1 MSLISQV
8 KSSLTAKLI
17 LLLVITILPLILILN
32 VFILPKVV
40 DNYYA
45 SRNSELRSAVETAY
59 GVLESYNQKIKN
71 GEMERDQAINAA
83 INDINSLRYGNND
96 YYFMIDLEGI
106 NMASGNKPEARGQ
119 NWLNQVDTKGKRFFV
134 EMIDSVKQK
143 GDGFVTYYYSKIGS
157 DIPLPKQSYVKG
169 FSDWN
174 CLIGSGLYIDDL
186 EEDVAS
192 LKADIWIAVIIAIV
206 IALLI
211 GILFSKTITNPVL
224 ELNKA
229 ANKVSKGN
237 YDVETNIDMTDEI
250 GQLSR
255 SFMKMVN
262 DIKEA
267 IKTAKDKTDL
277 ADESALKAEKAKLE
291 AERQQQYLAISVEK
305 LLLNMEKFAKGDLTV
320 RIKAESNDEIG
331 KLFTGFNNVIQNIN
345 NMMLRVED
353 AVAATASA
361 AAQIS
366 SSAEQLAA
374 GAQEQSSQTTEIAGA
389 VEEMTRT
396 IFETSKNTT
405 FAAQTAKESGNNAR
419 EGVVVV
425 NETIDG
431 MNRIED
437 VVMKSANTVIKLG
450 ENSDKIGEIV
460 QVITDIADQTNLLA
474 LNAAIEAARAGE
486 QGRGFAVVAD
496 EVRKLAERT
505 TNATKEIAVMIK
517 QIQKDTGHAV
527 DSIKAGTKEVEF
539 GKNKAIKAGEVLKR
553 IAEGSMK
560 VSELITR
567 VAASGEE
574 QAATAEEIGKNIE
587 AISNV
592 TNEAANGIQQVA
604 SAAEDLNRL
613 TNDLQ
618 KLVYSFVIERNEKRL
633 VTAY

>member
-1 MSLISQV
+1 MSLISRV
-8 KSSLTAKLI
+8 KSSLTPKLI

-71 GEMERDQAINAA
+71 GEMERDLAINAA

-229 ANKVSKGN
+229 ADKVSKGN
-237 YDVETNIDMTDEI
+237 YDVETKIDMTDEI

-277 ADESALKAEKAKLE
+277 TDESALKAEKAKLE

-305 LLLNMEKFAKGDLTV
+305 
-320 RIKAESNDEIG
+320 
-331 KLFTGFNNVIQNIN
+331 
-345 NMMLRVED
+345 
-353 AVAATASA
+353 
-361 AAQIS
+361 
-366 SSAEQLAA
+366 
-374 GAQEQSSQTTEIAGA
+374 
-389 VEEMTRT
+389 
-396 IFETSKNTT
+396 
-405 FAAQTAKESGNNAR
+405 
-419 EGVVVV
+419 
-425 NETIDG
+425 
-431 MNRIED
+431 
-437 VVMKSANTVIKLG
+437 
-450 ENSDKIGEIV
+450 
-460 QVITDIADQTNLLA
+460 
-474 LNAAIEAARAGE
+474 
-486 QGRGFAVVAD
+486 
-496 EVRKLAERT
+496 
-505 TNATKEIAVMIK
+505 
-517 QIQKDTGHAV
+517 
-527 DSIKAGTKEVEF
+527 
-539 GKNKAIKAGEVLKR
+539 
-553 IAEGSMK
+553 
-560 VSELITR
+560 
-567 VAASGEE
+567 
-574 QAATAEEIGKNIE
+574 
-587 AISNV
+587 
-592 TNEAANGIQQVA
+592 
-604 SAAEDLNRL
+604 
-613 TNDLQ
+613 
-618 KLVYSFVIERNEKRL
+618 
-633 VTAY
+633 